1 MPLSERLKGYRADL
15 ERRGG
20 RRLLVD
26 IEPDANAALAQ
37 LVKSQRFGKTL
48 KDAVSGALLMAAEA
62 DRTEKK

>member
-1 MPLSERLKGYRADL
+1 MPLNERLKGYRADL

-48 KDAVSGALLMAAEA
+48 KDAVSGALILAAEVA
-62 DRTEKK
+62 STEQK

>member
-1 MPLSERLKGYRADL
+1 MPLSERLKGYRQEL

-26 IEPDANAALAQ
+26 IEPDANAALER

-48 KDAVSGALLMAAEA
+48 KDAVSGALMLAAEVESA
-62 DRTEKK
+62 AKK

>member
-1 MPLSERLKGYRADL
+1 MPLNERLKGYRADL

-48 KDAVSGALLMAAEA
+48 KDAVSGALVLAAEVA
-62 DRTEKK
+62 RTEQK